1 MFERYTEKARRVIF
15 FARYEASQFG
25 SPYIETEHL
34 LLGLLRED
42 KALTNRFLR
51 SHASVESIR
60 KQIEGHTTIREKVS
74 TSVDLPLSNE
84 CKRVLAYAAEEAE
97 RLSHRH
103 IGTEHLLLG
112 LLREEKCFAA
122 EILHERGLRLST
134 IREELARSTQEKAQP
149 QRQRES
155 SLLAEF
161 SRDLTQAAMDSQL
174 DPLVGREG
182 EVDRVIQI
190 LCRRTKN
197 NPVLI
202 GEPGVGK
209 TAIVEGLAQRIADG
223 EVPSFL
229 ADKRILALD
238 LSLIVAGTKYRG
250 QFEERLKTIMKE
262 LMENQNSIIFI
273 DELHTLV
280 GAGSAEGSLDAAN
293 ILKPALSRG
302 EIQCI
307 GATTPGEYRKSIEKD
322 RSLERRFQAVKVPPP
337 NEVDAIKILF
347 GIKDRYEKFH
357 AVTYTDEAI
366 NFAVSHSNRYIPD
379 RFLPD
384 KAIDLVDEAGAR
396 VKLRQTSLPEEL
408 TEVQKRIKFIV
419 HRMENAIANH
429 EFEKA
434 RFYSDEE
441 RKERENLR
449 ALREKY
455 HLDESST
462 GVVNR
467 EDIEDVV
474 SRWTGVP
481 VTSIKEEETQKLL
494 RIEEEL
500 HKRIISQDKAISALA
515 RAIRRSRAGLKNPNR
530 PIGSFLFL
538 GPTGVGKTEVARTLA
553 QFMFGTEKA
562 LVRFDMSEFME
573 KHSVSKLIGSPPGY
587 VGYEEGGQL
596 TERVKRAPYSVVLLD
611 EIEKAHPDVFN
622 ILLQVFE
629 DGQLTDGLGNTV
641 DFKNTIIIMT
651 SNIGARHLQKREGF
665 GFQSSKEDMISDK
678 VEELVKGE
686 VKRTFNP
693 EFLNR
698 LDEIILFLALTESD
712 LIQILELHGQPAQPE
727 PGAESHHGHGCR
739 RCQEVDPRPDPHR
752 PQLRCAPA
760 APRPAE
766 VHRRPAVGGVDPGHH
781 HNPPRLHRGLLRRQ
795 QTLLPPGRRG
805 EDGRRAAVREM
816 IHVGADAF
824 VRPAKRSE
832 RPGKPREPPNQA
844 AGRKRPGL
852 RVWLRLPDSHFRN
865 RLFAPLPSPPILPPI
880 ADQSPS
886 RRILQHI
893 LNLRIQPLRTAQ
905 HMIKR
910 LFLPNRPMS
919 SHSLINPAS
928 GRTLNAAHDLDQ
940 RKYLTPPLIDQR
952 GQNHVNV
959 IWHHHRSV

>member
-42 KALTNRFLR
+42 KALTSRFLR
-51 SHASVESIR
+51 SHASGESIR
-60 KQIEGHTTIREKVS
+60 KQIEAHTTIREKVS

-97 RLSHRH
+97 RLGHKH

-122 EILHERGLRLST
+122 EILQERGLKLQP
-134 IREELARSTQEKAQP
+134 IREELARVTQEKAQQP
-149 QRQRES
+149 QQQQPQQRQRES
-155 SLLAEF
+155 TLLSEF
-161 SRDLTQAAMDSQL
+161 SRDLTQAASDGQL
-174 DPLVGREG
+174 DPLVGRDG
-182 EVDRVIQI
+182 ELERVIQI

-229 ADKRILALD
+229 AEKRILALD

-262 LMENQNSIIFI
+262 LMENQNSIVFI

-307 GATTPGEYRKSIEKD
+307 GSTTPGEFRKSIEKD

-337 NEVDAIKILF
+337 SESDAIKIIQ

-357 AVTYTDEAI
+357 AVAYTDAAVE
-366 NFAVSHSNRYIPD
+366 FAVLHSNRYIPD

-384 KAIDLVDEAGAR
+384 KAIDLIDEAGAR
-396 VKLRQTSLPEEL
+396 VKLRQTSLPEEI

-419 HRMENAIANH
+419 HRMDSAIANH

-441 RKERENLR
+441 RKEREALR

-455 HLDESST
+455 HLDESAS
-462 GVVNR
+462 GVVDR

-481 VTSIKEEETQKLL
+481 VTSIKEEETAKLL
-494 RIEEEL
+494 RVEEEL
-500 HKRIISQDKAISALA
+500 HKRIVSQEKAISALA
-515 RAIRRSRAGLKNPNR
+515 RAIRRSRAGLKSPNR

-538 GPTGVGKTEVARTLA
+538 GPTGVGKTEVARSLA
-553 QFMFGTEKA
+553 QFLFGSEKA
-562 LVRFDMSEFME
+562 LIRFDMSEYMDKFN
-573 KHSVSKLIGSPPGY
+573 VSKLIGSPPGY

-596 TERVKRAPYSVVLLD
+596 TERVKRSPYSVVLFD
-611 EIEKAHPDVFN
+611 EVEKAHPDVFN
-622 ILLQVFE
+622 LLLQVFE
-629 DGQLTDGLGNTV
+629 DGQLTDGLGNTI

-651 SNIGARHLQKREGF
+651 SNIGARHLMKKQGLGFASDREDLV
-665 GFQSSKEDMISDK
+665 SEK
-678 VEELVKGE
+678 VEELVRQE
-686 VKRTFNP
+686 VKKTFNP

-698 LDEIILFLALTESD
+698 IDEIILFQSLSDRDLMQIVELLVGQLNQNLAQRSITISVTEEAKKWILDKTVSD
-712 LIQILELHGQPAQPE
+712 RSYGARPLRRALQRYVEDPLSEALIAGNIAARPAFLEVYMDNNQLFYRPVANDEQPE
-727 PGAESHHGHGCR
+727 EEKSA
-739 RCQEVDPRPDPHR
+739 
-752 PQLRCAPA
+752 
-760 APRPAE
+760 
-766 VHRRPAVGGVDPGHH
+766 GV
-781 HNPPRLHRGLLRRQ
+781 LLY
-795 QTLLPPGRRG
+795 
-805 EDGRRAAVREM
+805 A
-816 IHVGADAF
+816 
-824 VRPAKRSE
+824 
-832 RPGKPREPPNQA
+832 N
-844 AGRKRPGL
+844 
-852 RVWLRLPDSHFRN
+852 
-865 RLFAPLPSPPILPPI
+865 
-880 ADQSPS
+880 
-886 RRILQHI
+886 
-893 LNLRIQPLRTAQ
+893 
-905 HMIKR
+905 
-910 LFLPNRPMS
+910 
-919 SHSLINPAS
+919 
-928 GRTLNAAHDLDQ
+928 
-940 RKYLTPPLIDQR
+940 
-952 GQNHVNV
+952 
-959 IWHHHRSV
+959 

>member
-51 SHASVESIR
+51 QHSSVESIR

-97 RLSHRH
+97 RLGHKH

-122 EILHERGLRLST
+122 EILHERNLRLANV
-134 IREELARSTQEKAQP
+134 RDELARTTQEKAQP
-149 QRQRES
+149 QQQRSRES
-155 SLLAEF
+155 SLLSEF
-161 SRDLTQAAMDSQL
+161 SRDLTQAAMDNQL
-174 DPLVGREG
+174 DPLVGRDQ
-182 EVDRVIQI
+182 EVDRAIQI

-223 EVPSFL
+223 DVPSFL

-322 RSLERRFQAVKVPPP
+322 RSLERRFQSVKVAPPS
-337 NEVDAIKILF
+337 EEDAIKVLF

-366 NFAVSHSNRYIPD
+366 EFSVRHSNRYIPD

-396 VKLRQTSLPEEL
+396 VKLRQTALPEEI

-449 ALREKY
+449 ALREKH

-462 GVVNR
+462 GVVGR
-467 EDIEDVV
+467 EDIEEVV

-481 VTSIKEEETQKLL
+481 VNSIKEEESQKLL

-500 HKRIISQDKAISALA
+500 HKRVISQDKAISALA
-515 RAIRRSRAGLKNPNR
+515 RAIRRSRAGLKSPNR

-553 QFMFGTEKA
+553 QFMFGSEKS
-562 LVRFDMSEFME
+562 LVRFDMSEYME

-641 DFKNTIIIMT
+641 DFKNVILIMT
-651 SNIGARHLQKREGF
+651 SNIGARHLMKRTGM
-665 GFQSSKEDMISDK
+665 GFQSSEEEAISEK
-678 VEELVKGE
+678 VDDLVKQE
-686 VKRTFNP
+686 VKKVFNP

-698 LDEIILFLALTESD
+698 LDEVILFQALTEED
-712 LIQILELHGQPAQPE
+712 LIHIVELMVTQLNQNLSQRAITIQVTEDARKWILAKTASDRSY
-727 PGAESHHGHGCR
+727 GARPLR
-739 RCQEVDPRPDPHR
+739 RALQKYIEDPLSEALI
-752 PQLRCAPA
+752 QGSIKT
-760 APRPAE
+760 RPAFLE
-766 VHRRPAVGGVDPGHH
+766 VYLENNQLFYRPIGEEQNAEGV
-781 HNPPRLHRGLLRRQ
+781 LLY
-795 QTLLPPGRRG
+795 
-805 EDGRRAAVREM
+805 
-816 IHVGADAF
+816 
-824 VRPAKRSE
+824 S
-832 RPGKPREPPNQA
+832 
-844 AGRKRPGL
+844 
-852 RVWLRLPDSHFRN
+852 
-865 RLFAPLPSPPILPPI
+865 
-880 ADQSPS
+880 
-886 RRILQHI
+886 
-893 LNLRIQPLRTAQ
+893 
-905 HMIKR
+905 
-910 LFLPNRPMS
+910 
-919 SHSLINPAS
+919 
-928 GRTLNAAHDLDQ
+928 
-940 RKYLTPPLIDQR
+940 
-952 GQNHVNV
+952 
-959 IWHHHRSV
+959 